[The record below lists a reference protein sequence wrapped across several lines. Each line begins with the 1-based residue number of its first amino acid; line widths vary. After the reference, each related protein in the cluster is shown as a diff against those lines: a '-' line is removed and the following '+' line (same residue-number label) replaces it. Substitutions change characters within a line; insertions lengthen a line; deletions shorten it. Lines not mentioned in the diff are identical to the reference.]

1 MAGLGSICH
10 SEQGYGG
17 VAIPGVDEGM
27 TRPCYV
33 ALGDSMSID
42 IYPQLDLQG
51 RGRIG
56 MGDAPG
62 LGAASLFHRNL
73 TDVWPDFDGRDLE
86 SREPGIEKLDLCVDG
101 ATIGHTAG
109 FQLPRVPPRAAE
121 WARVVTITAGG
132 NDLLAGVYDGL
143 DGLPRALRD
152 AIQRY
157 HELVGAV
164 AERFPSATLILTTVY
179 DPTDGTG
186 ELPGVSEQLG
196 ALPVELMETF
206 NDAVRDLAR
215 DTPGARLA
223 DAHRHFL
230 GHGLTAPAAERW
242 SWDVSPIE
250 PAARG
255 ASEIRRLWLEAL
267 E

>member
-1 MAGLGSICH
+1 
-10 SEQGYGG
+10 
-17 VAIPGVDEGM
+17 M
-27 TRPCYV
+27 TAPFYV

-42 IYPQLDLQG
+42 LYPCLDLQG

-56 MGDAPG
+56 VGDAPG

-73 TDVWPDFDGRDLE
+73 ADFWPDFDGRDLE

-101 ATIGHTAG
+101 ATIGHTAA
-109 FQLPRVPPRAAE
+109 FQLPRVSSEARE
-121 WARVVTITAGG
+121 GARVVTVTAGG
-132 NDLLAGVYDGL
+132 NDLLAGLYHGL
-143 DGLPRALRD
+143 DGLPGALRH
-152 AIQRY
+152 AIEGY

-164 AERFPSATLILTTVY
+164 AEQFHSATLILTTVY

-196 ALPVELMETF
+196 ALPMELLETF
-206 NDAVRDLAR
+206 NDVVRDLAR

-223 DAHRHFL
+223 DVHRHFL
-230 GHGLTAPAAERW
+230 GHGLTAPAADRW
-242 SWDVSPIE
+242 YWDVSPIE

-255 ASEIRRLWLEAL
+255 ASEIRRVWLEAL